1 MPTKDFPYASSDAHR
16 AILLGSKELHLCD
29 GKSIRR
35 GDFGDATRTA
45 TRRPRGAELVPPVD
59 RSSELEPT

>member
-16 AILLGSKELHLCD
+16 AILLGSKELQLCEE
-29 GKSIRR
+29 KSVRL
-35 GDFGDATRTA
+35 GEPGPV
-45 TRRPRGAELVPPVD
+45 TRRLVGVELVPPMD